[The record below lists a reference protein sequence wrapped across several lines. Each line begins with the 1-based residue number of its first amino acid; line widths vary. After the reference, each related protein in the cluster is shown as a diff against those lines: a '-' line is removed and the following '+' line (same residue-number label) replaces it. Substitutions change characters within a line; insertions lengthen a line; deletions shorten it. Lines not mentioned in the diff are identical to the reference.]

1 MFQTSIM
8 CLIAEGIRSH
18 TMSVLN
24 ERRRMVTLGY
34 NYEEVCLNKGPLSIL
49 TYLEK
54 RKLPLTAYIFCVF
67 MCRVVLSHVLYWTHL
82 FRIKGSQATVQVKV
96 KEAHRAH
103 RWKGTKVITSQI
115 IRVTLKIPGQ
125 AMLMITLKKD
135 QAQMVIVNYKFK
147 G

>member
-8 CLIAEGIRSH
+8 YLIAEGIRSH

-54 RKLPLTAYIFCVF
+54 RKLPLTAYIFLCVYVQS
-67 MCRVVLSHVLYWTHL
+67 CSLTCTILNTSIQDKRKSSDSTSEGE
-82 FRIKGSQATVQVKV
+82 GSPPCSQMKRHKSDHKSDNQSDTEDSRSSNADDNS
-96 KEAHRAH
+96 EEGS
-103 RWKGTKVITSQI
+103 GTNGNRQ
-115 IRVTLKIPGQ
+115 L
-125 AMLMITLKKD
+125 
-135 QAQMVIVNYKFK
+135 
-147 G
+147 

>member
-49 TYLEK
+49 K
-54 RKLPLTAYIFCVF
+54 RKEEATLNSIHFFVCLCAELFSHMYYIEHIY
-67 MCRVVLSHVLYWTHL
+67 L
-82 FRIKGSQATVQVKV
+82 G
-96 KEAHRAH
+96 
-103 RWKGTKVITSQI
+103 
-115 IRVTLKIPGQ
+115 
-125 AMLMITLKKD
+125 
-135 QAQMVIVNYKFK
+135 
-147 G
+147 